1 MKPQEGKNGIHEE
14 AEDDEVNAK
23 MFKNNFAG
31 SGQITPKK
39 KVLE

>member
-1 MKPQEGKNGIHEE
+1 MKPQEGKNAHEE
-14 AEDDEVNAK
+14 AVDDEANAK